1 MRVLDRKDYRL
12 LTRDCIDKVDN
23 RLSNRLTDCRTLAPF
38 MKTLKFAVARR
49 FRESVKKSKRVR
61 GATQGTRQRQQSGH
75 QIAEASKWPVKING
89 ARDRSGY
96 YCTAERGDGAE
107 FCKQP
112 TLSDSGFTSQN
123 N

>member
-61 GATQGTRQRQQSGH
+61 GATQGT
-75 QIAEASKWPVKING
+75 AA
-89 ARDRSGY
+89 
-96 YCTAERGDGAE
+96 TAERASNRRSFQMACEDQRGA
-107 FCKQP
+107 
-112 TLSDSGFTSQN
+112 
-123 N
+123 